1 MDKVLVDTNVIQGIL
16 SAYHRADK
24 AQSRIYGI
32 ILGSKKNNIYHIKEA
47 IYGFIF
53 ESEDPKTNKKELV
66 RMNEDILKSLLNSL
80 GQKFKMNNPNITSG
94 KSNQEKEIKFQSND
108 TLMILGGFVTDKE
121 LFGDLIRLHNT
132 LDKTSFEMFFNLN
145 EMILLVDPN
154 HKDEKNI
161 NYGVKAYQWDTKSIK
176 IKSLEKSNAFI
187 VFREL
192 KTEVVQQLNN
202 LEIINE
208 IGNPNFWEKLY
219 KLKIDKNEKKNLN
232 ELLLEEKNEND
243 NIINKGKNID
253 FIKKKI
259 NGVIGYLNI
268 FQQFLESLDKNGKND
283 EDYYNKIALI
293 VSQLESVL
301 NDKEILEV
309 INCDINKKYNV
320 DSLTQLLDVQLAL
333 SDKIRE
339 LIK

>member
-32 ILGSKKNNIYHIKEA
+32 ILGSKKNNIYHITDA

-66 RMNEDILKSLLNSL
+66 RMNEDLLKSLLNSL
-80 GQKFKMNNPNITSG
+80 AQKFKTNNQNTNSS
-94 KSNQEKEIKFQSND
+94 KTNKEKEIKFQSND

-121 LFGDLIRLHNT
+121 PFGDLIRLHNT
-132 LDKTSFEMFFNLN
+132 LDKTSFEIFFNLN
-145 EMILLVDPN
+145 EIILLVDPN
-154 HKDEKNI
+154 HKDDKNI
-161 NYGVKAYQWDTKSIK
+161 NYGIKAYKWETKSIK
-176 IKSLEKSNAFI
+176 IKSLEKSNNLI
-187 VFREL
+187 VFKEL
-192 KTEVVQQLNN
+192 KTDIVQQLNN
-202 LEIINE
+202 LDIISEN
-208 IGNPNFWEKLY
+208 GNPNFWEKLH
-219 KLKIDKNEKKNLN
+219 KLKIEKNEKKNLN
-232 ELLLEEKNEND
+232 ELLLEEKNGNENVFNKEN
-243 NIINKGKNID
+243 NIE
-253 FIKKKI
+253 FIRKKI
-259 NGVIGYLNI
+259 HAVIDYLNL
-268 FQQFLESLDKNGKND
+268 FQEFLEKMDKN
-283 EDYYNKIALI
+283 EPDYLNQIALV
-293 VSQLESVL
+293 VSQLEPIL
-301 NDKEILEV
+301 NEKEILEV

>member
-32 ILGSKKNNIYHIKEA
+32 ILGSKKNNIYHITDA

-66 RMNEDILKSLLNSL
+66 RMNEDLLKSLLNSL
-80 GQKFKMNNPNITSG
+80 AQKFKTNNQNTNSS
-94 KSNQEKEIKFQSND
+94 KANKEKEIKFQSND

-121 LFGDLIRLHNT
+121 PFGDLIRLHNT
-132 LDKTSFEMFFNLN
+132 LDKTSFEIFFNLN
-145 EMILLVDPN
+145 EIILLVDPN

-161 NYGVKAYQWDTKSIK
+161 NYGIKAYKWETKSIK
-176 IKSLEKSNAFI
+176 IKSLEKSNNLI
-187 VFREL
+187 VFKEL
-192 KTEVVQQLNN
+192 KTDIVQQLNN
-202 LEIINE
+202 LDIISEN
-208 IGNPNFWEKLY
+208 GNPNFWEKLH
-219 KLKIDKNEKKNLN
+219 KLKIEKNEKKNLN
-232 ELLLEEKNEND
+232 ELLLEEKNGNENVFNKEN
-243 NIINKGKNID
+243 NIE
-253 FIKKKI
+253 FIRKKI
-259 NGVIGYLNI
+259 HAVIDYLNL
-268 FQQFLESLDKNGKND
+268 FQEFLEKMDKN
-283 EDYYNKIALI
+283 EPDYLNQIALV
-293 VSQLESVL
+293 VSQLEPIL
-301 NDKEILEV
+301 NEKEILEV

>member
-32 ILGSKKNNIYHIKEA
+32 ILGSKKNNIYHITDT

-66 RMNEDILKSLLNSL
+66 RMNEDLLKSLLNSL
-80 GQKFKMNNPNITSG
+80 AQKFKTNNQNANSS
-94 KSNQEKEIKFQSND
+94 KANKEKEIKFQSND

-121 LFGDLIRLHNT
+121 PFGDLIRLHNT
-132 LDKTSFEMFFNLN
+132 LDKTSFEIFFNLN
-145 EMILLVDPN
+145 EIILLVDPN
-154 HKDEKNI
+154 HKDDKNI
-161 NYGVKAYQWDTKSIK
+161 NYGIKAYKWETKSIK
-176 IKSLEKSNAFI
+176 VKSLEKSNNLI
-187 VFREL
+187 VFKEL
-192 KTEVVQQLNN
+192 KTDIVQQLNN
-202 LEIINE
+202 LDIISEN
-208 IGNPNFWEKLY
+208 GNPNFWEKLH
-219 KLKIDKNEKKNLN
+219 KLKIEKNEKKNLN
-232 ELLLEEKNEND
+232 ELLLEEKNGNENVFNKEN
-243 NIINKGKNID
+243 NIE
-253 FIKKKI
+253 FIRKKI
-259 NGVIGYLNI
+259 YAVIDYLNL
-268 FQQFLESLDKNGKND
+268 FQEFLEKMDKN
-283 EDYYNKIALI
+283 EPDYLNQIALV
-293 VSQLESVL
+293 VSQLEPIL
-301 NDKEILEV
+301 NEKEILEV

>member
-32 ILGSKKNNIYHIKEA
+32 ILGSKKNNIYHITDA

-66 RMNEDILKSLLNSL
+66 RMNEDLLKSLLNSL
-80 GQKFKMNNPNITSG
+80 AQKFKTNNQNANSS
-94 KSNQEKEIKFQSND
+94 KANKEKEIKFQSND

-121 LFGDLIRLHNT
+121 PFGDLIRLHNT
-132 LDKTSFEMFFNLN
+132 LDKTSFEIFFNLN
-145 EMILLVDPN
+145 EIILLVDPN
-154 HKDEKNI
+154 HKDDKNI
-161 NYGVKAYQWDTKSIK
+161 NYGIKAYKWETKSIK
-176 IKSLEKSNAFI
+176 IKSLEKSNNLI
-187 VFREL
+187 VFKEL
-192 KTEVVQQLNN
+192 KTDIVQQLNN
-202 LEIINE
+202 LDIISEN
-208 IGNPNFWEKLY
+208 GNPNFWEKLH
-219 KLKIDKNEKKNLN
+219 KLKIEKNEKKNLN
-232 ELLLEEKNEND
+232 ELLLEEKNGNENVFNKEN
-243 NIINKGKNID
+243 NIE
-253 FIKKKI
+253 FIRKKI
-259 NGVIGYLNI
+259 HAVIDYLNL
-268 FQQFLESLDKNGKND
+268 FQEFLEKMDKN
-283 EDYYNKIALI
+283 EPDYLNQIALV
-293 VSQLESVL
+293 VSQLEPIL
-301 NDKEILEV
+301 NEKEILEV

>member
-32 ILGSKKNNIYHIKEA
+32 ILGSKKNNIYHITDT

-66 RMNEDILKSLLNSL
+66 RMNEDLLKSLLNSL
-80 GQKFKMNNPNITSG
+80 AQKFKTNNQNANSS
-94 KSNQEKEIKFQSND
+94 KANKEKEIKFQSND

-121 LFGDLIRLHNT
+121 PFGDLIRLHNT
-132 LDKTSFEMFFNLN
+132 LDKTSFEIFFNLN
-145 EMILLVDPN
+145 EIILLVDPN
-154 HKDEKNI
+154 HKDDKNI
-161 NYGVKAYQWDTKSIK
+161 NYGIKAYKWETKSIK
-176 IKSLEKSNAFI
+176 IKSLEKSNNLI
-187 VFREL
+187 VFKEL
-192 KTEVVQQLNN
+192 KTDIVQQLNN
-202 LEIINE
+202 LDIISEN
-208 IGNPNFWEKLY
+208 GNPNFLEKLH
-219 KLKIDKNEKKNLN
+219 KLKIEKNEKKNLN
-232 ELLLEEKNEND
+232 ELLLEEKNGNENVFNKEN
-243 NIINKGKNID
+243 NIE
-253 FIKKKI
+253 FIRKKI
-259 NGVIGYLNI
+259 HAVIDYLNL
-268 FQQFLESLDKNGKND
+268 FQEFLEKMDKN
-283 EDYYNKIALI
+283 EPDYLNQIALV
-293 VSQLESVL
+293 VSQLEPIL
-301 NDKEILEV
+301 NEKEILEV

>member
-32 ILGSKKNNIYHIKEA
+32 ILGSKKNNIYHITDT

-66 RMNEDILKSLLNSL
+66 RMNEDLLKSLLNSL
-80 GQKFKMNNPNITSG
+80 AQKFKTNNQNANSS
-94 KSNQEKEIKFQSND
+94 KANKEKEIKFQSND

-121 LFGDLIRLHNT
+121 PFGDLIRLHNT
-132 LDKTSFEMFFNLN
+132 LDKTSFEIFFNLN
-145 EMILLVDPN
+145 EIILLVDPN

-161 NYGVKAYQWDTKSIK
+161 NYGIKAYKWETKSIK
-176 IKSLEKSNAFI
+176 IKSLEKSNNLI
-187 VFREL
+187 VFKEL
-192 KTEVVQQLNN
+192 KTDIVQQLNN
-202 LEIINE
+202 LDIISEN
-208 IGNPNFWEKLY
+208 GNPNFWEKLH
-219 KLKIDKNEKKNLN
+219 KLKIEKNEKKNLN
-232 ELLLEEKNEND
+232 ELLLEEKNGNENVFNKEN
-243 NIINKGKNID
+243 NIE
-253 FIKKKI
+253 FIRKKI
-259 NGVIGYLNI
+259 HAVIDYLNL
-268 FQQFLESLDKNGKND
+268 FQEFLEKMDKN
-283 EDYYNKIALI
+283 EPDYLNQIALV
-293 VSQLESVL
+293 VSQLEPIL
-301 NDKEILEV
+301 NEKEILEV

>member
-32 ILGSKKNNIYHIKEA
+32 ILGSKKNNIYHITDT

-66 RMNEDILKSLLNSL
+66 RMNEDLLKSLLNSL
-80 GQKFKMNNPNITSG
+80 AQKFKTNNQNANSS
-94 KSNQEKEIKFQSND
+94 KANKEKEIKFQSND

-121 LFGDLIRLHNT
+121 PFGDLIRLHNT
-132 LDKTSFEMFFNLN
+132 LDKTSFEIFFNLN
-145 EMILLVDPN
+145 EIILLVDPN
-154 HKDEKNI
+154 HKDDKNI
-161 NYGVKAYQWDTKSIK
+161 NYGIKAYKWETKSIK
-176 IKSLEKSNAFI
+176 IKSLEKSNNLI
-187 VFREL
+187 VFKEL
-192 KTEVVQQLNN
+192 KTDIVQQLNN
-202 LEIINE
+202 LDIISEN
-208 IGNPNFWEKLY
+208 GNPNFWEKLH
-219 KLKIDKNEKKNLN
+219 KLKIEKNEKKNLN
-232 ELLLEEKNEND
+232 ELLLEEKNGNENVFNKEN
-243 NIINKGKNID
+243 NIE
-253 FIKKKI
+253 FIRKKI
-259 NGVIGYLNI
+259 HAVIDYLNL
-268 FQQFLESLDKNGKND
+268 FQEFLEKMDKN
-283 EDYYNKIALI
+283 EPDYLNQIALV
-293 VSQLESVL
+293 VSQLEPIL
-301 NDKEILEV
+301 NEKEILEV